1 MPILVLR
8 LRETDGTKA
17 RKCESSIE
25 VSKMLGL
32 VCLGHECGPLRKVM
46 DALGL
51 NSKWCVDRS
60 WKIHPCPF
68 MEKCNCDYPWRE

>member
-17 RKCESSIE
+17 RKSESSIE

-32 VCLGHECGPLRKVM
+32 VCLGYECGPLRKVM
-46 DALGL
+46 DIG
-51 NSKWCVDRS
+51 SKLEMVCRQVMENTPLS
-60 WKIHPCPF
+60 IHGK
-68 MEKCNCDYPWRE
+68 MQL